1 MTEDSSS
8 HHPWSGFESSSPATY
23 LYSSALSL
31 IRSSS
36 SFVTEP
42 SNQTDHIYNGMIRD
56 GPHAFFLVCSII
68 LSTMGTILNT
78 LAIMTI
84 CSMSTRAL
92 QDATHTFV
100 LNLSIADLLLSMF
113 VIPAHW
119 LQIVFRKVTGVGDLL
134 CSVSQLSFFWMFEV
148 SLFTLSVVSVNRY
161 VFFFFQQSLLFTVK
175 IPFL

>member
-8 HHPWSGFESSSPATY
+8 HQPWSEFESSDPATY
-23 LYSSALSL
+23 LYGSAVNL

-36 SFVTEP
+36 SFVNDP
-42 SNQTDHIYNGMIRD
+42 VNQTQQIYNGTIRD
-56 GPHAFFLVCSII
+56 GPHGFFLACSIM
-68 LSTMGTILNT
+68 LSIGGTIMNT

-100 LNLSIADLLLSMF
+100 LNLSIADLLLSSF
-113 VIPAHW
+113 VIPTHW

-134 CSVSQLSFFWMFEV
+134 CSISQLSFFWMFEV
-148 SLFTLSVVSVNRY
+148 SLFTLSVVSVNR
-161 VFFFFQQSLLFTVK
+161 
-175 IPFL
+175 